1 MVLIGIDFG
10 VLTLFPH
17 GSRIHTIMVLLL
29 VVLLVVGGTG
39 VAVWSVYMV
48 VVMVIGDGYGV
59 ILNLRHVSD
68 MVIVIVTAMF
78 YFNHNSSPPVFQ

>member
-1 MVLIGIDFG
+1 
-10 VLTLFPH
+10 
-17 GSRIHTIMVLLL
+17 MVLLL

-59 ILNLRHVSD
+59 ILNLRHVSI
-68 MVIVIVTAMF
+68 VIVIVMVYF
-78 YFNHNSSPPVFQ
+78 YHNSSPPVFQ